1 MSMIF
6 FQKIKSNPKLILQV
20 QHNLTKPDQLIID
33 TKEELEI
40 RQKPWDHPSRKNRK
54 SKNFLNISVSNG
66 SP

>member
-40 RQKPWDHPSRKNRK
+40 RQKPWDHPSRKN
-54 SKNFLNISVSNG
+54 
-66 SP
+66 